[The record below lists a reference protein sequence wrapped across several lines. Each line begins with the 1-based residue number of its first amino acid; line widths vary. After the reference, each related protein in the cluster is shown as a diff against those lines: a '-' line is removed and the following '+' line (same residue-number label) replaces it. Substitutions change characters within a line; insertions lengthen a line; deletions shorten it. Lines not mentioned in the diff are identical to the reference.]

1 MSATQTRPQH
11 RAKGWTLVGVDFT
24 SAPRRAK
31 PITVAIGR
39 IEADAVILDRFE
51 TCADWPA
58 FDALLARPGP
68 WLGGFDFPFGLPR
81 EAVADLDWP
90 QAWPELVRHCAS
102 LGRAGFR
109 AALDA
114 YRESRPPGRR
124 YAHRATDL
132 PAGSHSPLKLVNPP
146 VGLMFL
152 EGTPRLL
159 DAGLSVAGI
168 HAADPHRIAVEAY
181 PGLLARRITAAS
193 YKSDDRRKHTDAR
206 RAAREQIVQALP
218 AAWPSL
224 ALRLEAAQARL
235 DELVAD
241 ASGDLLD
248 AVLALLQ
255 AARCLRAGP
264 PDWGLAASF
273 DPLEGWIA
281 GS

>member
-1 MSATQTRPQH
+1 MSAAQQ
-11 RAKGWTLVGVDFT
+11 RANDPAHGWTLVGVDFT
-24 SAPRRAK
+24 SAPRNAK

-39 IEADAVILDRFE
+39 LEADALILDRIE

-58 FDALLARPGP
+58 FEALLARPGP

-90 QAWPELVRHCAS
+90 KAWPELVRHCAA
-102 LGRAGFR
+102 LGRGGFR

-114 YRESRPPGRR
+114 YRESRPRGRR

-146 VGLMFL
+146 AGLMFL
-152 EGTPRLL
+152 EGAPRLL
-159 DAGLSVAGI
+159 DAGLSIAGI
-168 HAADPHRIAVEAY
+168 HGGDPHRVAVEAY
-181 PGLLARRITAAS
+181 PGLLARRITPAS
-193 YKSDDRRKHTDAR
+193 YKSDDKRKQTDAR
-206 RAAREQIVQALP
+206 RAAREQIVQSLRHGP
-218 AAWPSL
+218 PPL
-224 ALRLEAAQARL
+224 ALRLEDTHGRL
-235 DELVAD
+235 DELTGD

-248 AVLALLQ
+248 AVLALVQ
-255 AARCLRAGP
+255 AGQCLRAGP
-264 PDWGLAASF
+264 PGWGLAASF